1 MSMRRGFL
9 IALLCT
15 SALPL
20 AAQRAGQGAAEQHS
34 HDEQAG
40 AAATEQAAPAPGMPG
55 MHEHMQLMREQMA
68 RVHAAQD
75 PEERQRLM
83 HEHMQ
88 SMQQH
93 MAMMGRMAA
102 NPAEGAPGATRCAQG
117 DMPCRMSELQ
127 TQHGMMQQRMQEMQQ
142 LMEQMMQHLSERAVD
157 DERGVRRR

>member
-1 MSMRRGFL
+1 MRRGFL

-20 AAQRAGQGAAEQHS
+20 AAQRAEQGAAEQHAG
-34 HDEQAG
+34 HGQHAG
-40 AAATEQAAPAPGMPG
+40 AAATEQAAPAAGMPG

-68 RVHAAQD
+68 RIHAAQD

-93 MAMMGRMAA
+93 MTMMGRMATSA
-102 NPAEGAPGATRCAQG
+102 GESAPRAAPCAQG
-117 DMPCRMSELQ
+117 DMPCRMGELQ
-127 TQHGMMQQRMQEMQQ
+127 TQHGVMQQRMQEMQQ
-142 LMEQMMQHLSERAVD
+142 LIEQMMQHLSERAAD
-157 DERGVRRR
+157 DERGARRR